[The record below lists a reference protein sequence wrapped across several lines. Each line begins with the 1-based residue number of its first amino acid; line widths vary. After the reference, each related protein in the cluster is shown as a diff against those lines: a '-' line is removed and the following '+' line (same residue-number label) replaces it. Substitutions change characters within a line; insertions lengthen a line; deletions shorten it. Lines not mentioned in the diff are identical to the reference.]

1 MSSSMNL
8 YIINS
13 MKRGNTEQS
22 LKSDN
27 GLTIRMK
34 TVSQHSTWRNIVLA
48 EKVVASNIELTKS

>member
-1 MSSSMNL
+1 MNL